1 MHPELK
7 VRKIVGRTYLNEN
20 RLAEALDIFSKILL
34 DYPDDL
40 ETLLILGNCYL
51 ASGDGKTARTLFA
64 HAQELDPENTNISR
78 QVAMA
83 EDMADDGSEE
93 LAPTDLASVARLL
106 QRLSGIKRVIE
117 EKDVEKVAFLLEKI
131 INSENPAELVSQHL
145 DEIDELMPALIELNV
160 RQAVAD
166 SRPDLVQALRAL
178 QLNVDHQLESR
189 EVEKESAAVDSPE
202 LPPFIGDIMFLMP
215 NLEDRTRRMTTL
227 MPALVSLGCRVF
239 EKEDFIPGRDPLPDV
254 VITPNPHTNPK
265 LLESLSALS
274 ASNIPIIID
283 LDTDFEKQPV
293 THTEYGTRGLGVHT
307 RGIAY
312 VAMLKLASLVT
323 VPSEEMAATLGEV
336 VQNVMVIPDGWSR
349 FNEMWDKK
357 SSPRHTINLG
367 WLDSSGQ
374 LEDLALI
381 RRYIIR
387 IIREFPNTRIA
398 VIGNPQAYRLF
409 ESLPE
414 HRRLYLPMVAPDEFP
429 YLLGQLDILM
439 VPLRSTA
446 FNLTLP
452 DTVLMEAGVKGIPWI
467 ASPIPSFQ
475 KWLAG
480 GVIPSGIEEWH
491 LDLRKLVMDK
501 DLRVTLGKAGRSAA
515 KSREMSFTGKKWL
528 SAVSKVIHTIL

>member
-40 ETLLILGNCYL
+40 ETLMILGNCYL
-51 ASGDGKTARTLFA
+51 ASGDGKTAKTLFS
-64 HAQELDPENTNISR
+64 HALELDPENSNISR

-83 EDMADDGSEE
+83 EEMSDDGLEE

-131 INSENPAELVSQHL
+131 INSENPADLVSQHL

-160 RQAVAD
+160 RQAIAD

-189 EVEKESAAVDSPE
+189 EVEKEALTLPE
-202 LPPFIGDIMFLMP
+202 MPQFVGDIMFLVP
-215 NLEDRTRRMTTL
+215 DIEDRSRRMTTL
-227 MPALVSLGCRVF
+227 MPAIVSLGCRVF
-239 EKEDFIPGRDPLPDV
+239 EKEEFIPGRDPLPDV

-274 ASNIPIIID
+274 AANIPIIID

-293 THTEYGTRGLGVHT
+293 THSDYGTRGLGVHT

-312 VAMLKLASLVT
+312 VSMLKLASLVT
-323 VPSEEMAATLGEV
+323 VPSEEMAVSLGDV
-336 VQNVMVIPDGWSR
+336 VQNVLVIPDGWSR
-349 FNEMWDKK
+349 LNEMWEKK
-357 SSPRHTINLG
+357 SSQRHTLNLG

-374 LEDLALI
+374 LEDLAII

-387 IIREFPNTRIA
+387 IIREFPNTRIV
-398 VIGNPQAYRLF
+398 VIGNPQAYKLF
-409 ESLPE
+409 DSLPE
-414 HRRLYLPMVAPDEFP
+414 HRRLYLPAVAPEEFP
-429 YLLGQLDILM
+429 YLLGQLDVLM

-452 DTVLMEAGVKGIPWI
+452 DTLLMEAGVKGIPWI

-480 GVIPSGIEEWH
+480 GVIPAVVDEWH
-491 LDLRKLVMDK
+491 LDLRQLVMDK
-501 DLRVTLGKAGRSAA
+501 ELRIALGKAGRAAA
-515 KSREMSFTGKKWL
+515 KSREMSYTGKKWL
-528 SAVSKVIHTIL
+528 SALSKVIRSSS